1 MADFDVFPI
10 DSHFAFSID
19 SNVQFA
25 GRELAQY
32 SYNIYIYIYVHS
44 HSLRGCETLAP
55 ALDKRAPLPQT
66 LVRCRQPLTKG
77 RHGLSSR
84 QRRGPALLK
93 AKGGR

>member
-1 MADFDVFPI
+1 MEQTTQYI
-10 DSHFAFSID
+10 AFSA
-19 SNVQFA
+19 N
-25 GRELAQY
+25 GRKNAHLEGLG
-32 SYNIYIYIYVHS
+32 IYIYVHS